1 MKWRRRRDSNP
12 RNPFEVHFFSKEA
25 LSATQPLL
33 HTRTEEKI
41 STLTE
46 FNLKLK
52 KFSRLRLSMEVV
64 CNKNVDSEARES
76 RVKPVSMAIASIMLI
91 ELDLEFCKRVDL
103 ARVKKVKNSVDAWN
117 RHNLNAA
124 FLKSGR
130 IAQLVEQRT
139 ENPCVPSSIL
149 GPATT

>member
-1 MKWRRRRDSNP
+1 M
-12 RNPFEVHFFSKEA
+12 
-25 LSATQPLL
+25 
-33 HTRTEEKI
+33 
-41 STLTE
+41 
-46 FNLKLK
+46 
-52 KFSRLRLSMEVV
+52 
-64 CNKNVDSEARES
+64 
-76 RVKPVSMAIASIMLI
+76 VKSVPMGTAPIMLI

>member
-1 MKWRRRRDSNP
+1 MYGCK
-12 RNPFEVHFFSKEA
+12 
-25 LSATQPLL
+25 
-33 HTRTEEKI
+33 
-41 STLTE
+41 
-46 FNLKLK
+46 
-52 KFSRLRLSMEVV
+52 
-64 CNKNVDSEARES
+64 S
-76 RVKPVSMAIASIMLI
+76 RVKIVLMTIAPIMLI
-91 ELDLEFCKRVDL
+91 ELDHKISKRMDL
-103 ARVKKVKNSVDAWN
+103 AWVKKVKNSVDAWN

>member
-1 MKWRRRRDSNP
+1 M
-12 RNPFEVHFFSKEA
+12 
-25 LSATQPLL
+25 
-33 HTRTEEKI
+33 
-41 STLTE
+41 
-46 FNLKLK
+46 
-52 KFSRLRLSMEVV
+52 
-64 CNKNVDSEARES
+64 
-76 RVKPVSMAIASIMLI
+76 KPVPMAIASIMLI
-91 ELDLEFCKRVDL
+91 SLDLEFSKRVDL
-103 ARVKKVKNSVDAWN
+103 VRVKKVKNSVDAWN

>member
-1 MKWRRRRDSNP
+1 MP
-12 RNPFEVHFFSKEA
+12 
-25 LSATQPLL
+25 
-33 HTRTEEKI
+33 I
-41 STLTE
+41 S
-46 FNLKLK
+46 
-52 KFSRLRLSMEVV
+52 
-64 CNKNVDSEARES
+64 
-76 RVKPVSMAIASIMLI
+76 IAPIMLI
-91 ELDLEFCKRVDL
+91 SLDLQFSKRVDR

>member
-41 STLTE
+41 SALTE

-52 KFSRLRLSMEVV
+52 KFSRLGLSMKVV
-64 CNKNVDSEARES
+64 CNKNVDTEVRKSG
-76 RVKPVSMAIASIMLI
+76 VKSVPMAIVAIMLI

-103 ARVKKVKNSVDAWN
+103 A
-117 RHNLNAA
+117 
-124 FLKSGR
+124 
-130 IAQLVEQRT
+130 
-139 ENPCVPSSIL
+139 
-149 GPATT
+149 

>member
-1 MKWRRRRDSNP
+1 MLMVP
-12 RNPFEVHFFSKEA
+12 AP
-25 LSATQPLL
+25 
-33 HTRTEEKI
+33 
-41 STLTE
+41 
-46 FNLKLK
+46 
-52 KFSRLRLSMEVV
+52 
-64 CNKNVDSEARES
+64 
-76 RVKPVSMAIASIMLI
+76 IMLI
-91 ELDLEFCKRVDL
+91 ELSLEISKKVVL
-103 ARVKKVKNSVDAWN
+103 EWVKKVKNSVDAWN

>member
-1 MKWRRRRDSNP
+1 MMEKAIASGISASATTVPAITSRRGFENHSWKYLICVIGRVEIEKPTGVCWLIERSKVCHLLAGFVKWRRRRDSNP

-52 KFSRLRLSMEVV
+52 KFSRLGLS
-64 CNKNVDSEARES
+64 
-76 RVKPVSMAIASIMLI
+76 L
-91 ELDLEFCKRVDL
+91 
-103 ARVKKVKNSVDAWN
+103 KVIC
-117 RHNLNAA
+117 H
-124 FLKSGR
+124 
-130 IAQLVEQRT
+130 
-139 ENPCVPSSIL
+139 
-149 GPATT
+149 